1 MHRTMSMIGL
11 FSPPRT
17 DAAAVRIANYLII
30 DKQRNLPSAES
41 TCRFSDPPR
50 RLRASLFQYVVM
62 TSQRIFET
70 I

>member
-17 DAAAVRIANYLII
+17 DAAAVRNANYLII

-41 TCRFSDPPR
+41 TCRFSDPSR
-50 RLRASLFQYVVM
+50 RLRGSLFQYVVM
-62 TSQRIFET
+62 TCQRIFET